1 MGHGECRSAMRALLL
16 VVATVLAATA
26 EGIENADLSPAP
38 IDLGSSMFKDKMTV
52 TLHQAMDVD
61 AVGEPTREVEQLMD
75 SNVDSHGRLMDDF
88 NIRLGDAR
96 FLKKPTKEKKKVLK
110 IEDKVAKKDMK
121 ADKKIEKANV
131 KAEKE
136 VDKVRKAAKTPPKV
150 KAAKENAKASKEAVL
165 DAQKD
170 VAKAAG
176 KKATE
181 AAKAVV

>member
-1 MGHGECRSAMRALLL
+1 MGTVQECHAGPLL

-110 IEDKVAKKDMK
+110 IEDKAAKKDMK
-121 ADKKIEKANV
+121 ADKQADKKIEKANV

-150 KAAKENAKASKEAVL
+150 KAAKQNAKASKEAV
-165 DAQKD
+165 
-170 VAKAAG
+170 
-176 KKATE
+176 
-181 AAKAVV
+181 